1 MVRRAR
7 RCHRP
12 DRWTRRDDGHSGR
25 CHAGR
30 LCLPHQPSTVGAA
43 STPAVRVCA
52 ARGRAG
58 PRVRPARAGRDIR
71 PGEHGVRGADR
82 TNEGRFSSDPH
93 ESPCECPCLRRRV
106 SRQPGPR
113 AGSHSPADPPGADH
127 CLRDGGHSRVRANG
141 HARRGDRDAVRAGRE
156 PHADPLSTVHGSAR
170 AVISGC
176 SGRTDRRPLG
186 TEAGQGRV
194 LLRAERRSAVL
205 DWIGAEDHDGVLCR
219 GPCGG
224 RRGDARRAARTQ
236 GDRLARAGAAPE
248 SGQRRFDVAIRAC
261 VVSGDDRPGG
271 ADGDRAPA
279 GDGDCDGRDSR
290 SRAPRAFPCR
300 GIPRR
305 PDRARS

>member
-1 MVRRAR
+1 MPSAR
-7 RCHRP
+7 PLDSERP
-12 DRWTRRDDGHSGR
+12 RPPWSGSCRKALPSPSTINCGCRFNSGR
-25 CHAGR
+25 QGMRRSRA
-30 LCLPHQPSTVGAA
+30 
-43 STPAVRVCA
+43 
-52 ARGRAG
+52 AG

-113 AGSHSPADPPGADH
+113 ADGHSPADPPGADH

-141 HARRGDRDAVRAGRE
+141 HARRGNRDEVRAGRE

-194 LLRAERRSAVL
+194 LLRADRRSAVL
-205 DWIGAEDHDGVLCR
+205 GRIR
-219 GPCGG
+219 G
-224 RRGDARRAARTQ
+224 
-236 GDRLARAGAAPE
+236 
-248 SGQRRFDVAIRAC
+248 
-261 VVSGDDRPGG
+261 
-271 ADGDRAPA
+271 
-279 GDGDCDGRDSR
+279 
-290 SRAPRAFPCR
+290 
-300 GIPRR
+300 
-305 PDRARS
+305 